1 MPFLTTTEDLTVV
14 ILYERL
20 AYVGKAVAT
29 YLHLQRDLATEFAT
43 HFRLWRIDAALSPA
57 LAAEAERDIAE
68 AEVIIMAV
76 DGRQQCPEAFRRWKL
91 GAGHQGGQPPH
102 AIIALMDASAE
113 SAGTQGSWS
122 NVLHDTATEIHS
134 EVYICDHQDPIG
146 AEPMAESIKVGLD

>member
-1 MPFLTTTEDLTVV
+1 MPFSATAEDLTVV
-14 ILYERL
+14 ILYERM

-29 YLHLQRDLATEFAT
+29 YLHLQRDLAAEFAT

-57 LAAEAERDIAE
+57 FAAEAERDIAE

-76 DGRQQCPEAFRRWKL
+76 DGRQQCPQAFHRWKL

-102 AIIALMDASAE
+102 AVIALMDASAE
-113 SAGTQGSWS
+113 SIGTQGSWS

-134 EVYICDHQDPIG
+134 EVYICDHLNAPGQDV
-146 AEPMAESIKVGLD
+146 MVESAPVSG